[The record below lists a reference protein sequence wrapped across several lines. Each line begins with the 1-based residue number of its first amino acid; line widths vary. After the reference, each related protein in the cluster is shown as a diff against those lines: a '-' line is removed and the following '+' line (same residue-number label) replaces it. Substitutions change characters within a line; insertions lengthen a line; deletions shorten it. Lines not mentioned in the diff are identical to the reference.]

1 MFYERS
7 SGEPHPGKGAGEKI
21 NVGDVKDYVE
31 LSTKPSTTGGENST
45 IRGKIAVQHK
55 RENVCVGDALL
66 QQQVQAQV
74 SRFFR

>member
-45 IRGKIAVQHK
+45 IRGKNRRSA
-55 RENVCVGDALL
+55 
-66 QQQVQAQV
+66 
-74 SRFFR
+74 